1 MGVGTPLYRDRPMEW
16 VGSWLLGILEI
27 AGWMFVGFMALIG
40 LFWGLMLALWAG
52 IWLKNR
58 IRGQKPPSEA
68 LDDQNRGNWRH

>member
-1 MGVGTPLYRDRPMEW
+1 MEW

-27 AGWMFVGFMALIG
+27 AGWMFVGFMALIA
-40 LFWGLMLALWAG
+40 LFLSLMMALWAG

-58 IRGQKPPSEA
+58 LRGQKHPPEA